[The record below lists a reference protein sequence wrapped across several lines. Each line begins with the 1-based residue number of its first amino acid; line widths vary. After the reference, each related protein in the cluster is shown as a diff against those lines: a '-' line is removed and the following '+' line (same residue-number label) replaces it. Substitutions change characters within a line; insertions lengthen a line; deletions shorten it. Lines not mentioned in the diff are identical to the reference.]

1 MSISH
6 KACSRCSKPVS
17 IQVVPPISGTEGA
30 YKLELEGISVMICAE
45 NHKRFVYPDLAM
57 RLIDRIADPNA
68 SGLYAATKRGL
79 FKKHAYCAKCSTEL
93 LSGIPDSAEEY
104 RASMPVP
111 DMQPIAIT
119 LSAPVLKCTK
129 CGTAQLSD
137 TADLLKYV
145 FKAMTHAFRS
155 ADIHAE

>member
-1 MSISH
+1 MAISH
-6 KACSRCSKPVS
+6 KACSRCGKPVS
-17 IQVVPPISGTEGA
+17 IQAVPSVFGIEGA
-30 YKLELEGISVMICAE
+30 YKLELEGVSVMTCEE

-57 RLIDRIADPNA
+57 RLMDHIANPDA

-93 LSGIPDSAEEY
+93 ESDKPDATEDY
-104 RASMPVP
+104 RVSVP
-111 DMQPIAIT
+111 LPDIQPIT
-119 LSAPVLKCTK
+119 VMLTAPVLKCAH
-129 CGTAQLSD
+129 CGTAQLPD

-155 ADIHAE
+155 AEIHAQ